1 MHKARWRCRAR
12 IATVI
17 VTGLLNVAH
26 GVAAETSISRNRGA
40 NITVTAPAAF
50 NRMAFDLA
58 GQIWLTGDA
67 LEPATPLT
75 ESGALHQRPAFSRDG
90 RLVAY
95 ESLLAGYHQIFI
107 ADLESGV
114 TRQVTF
120 GPYDHRAPAWSPTSF
135 PHSRLVMSSNRSSTF
150 AIWEVDIDNLELRQL
165 TFTADNEHDPAWN
178 DDGTRLAYV
187 ADSADGS
194 SLYILSP
201 GDNPQRVLH
210 AREQLAA
217 PAWRPGGGLL
227 TYTQLNEHSSQLRML
242 ILSAPPITKP
252 ITQHEQVSPRPAHW
266 LDREDFLYA
275 ADGKIRR
282 RTLGLPTFDDVPF
295 TVMIKINRDARSGR
309 GSADPGPQ
317 GDKRW
322 KILQL

>member
-90 RLVAY
+90 RLIAY

-120 GPYDHRAPAWSPTSF
+120 GPYDHLAPAWSPTSF

-150 AIWEVDIDNLELRQL
+150 AIWEVNIDNLELRQL
-165 TFTADNEHDPAWN
+165 TFPCLCSGLGGWLVTLYFVSRRQSAARATCTRTADCTGMATRRWPA
-178 DDGTRLAYV
+178 D
-187 ADSADGS
+187 
-194 SLYILSP
+194 
-201 GDNPQRVLH
+201 LH
-210 AREQLAA
+210 ATE
-217 PAWRPGGGLL
+217 
-227 TYTQLNEHSSQLRML
+227 
-242 ILSAPPITKP
+242 
-252 ITQHEQVSPRPAHW
+252 
-266 LDREDFLYA
+266 
-275 ADGKIRR
+275 
-282 RTLGLPTFDDVPF
+282 RTLQPT
-295 TVMIKINRDARSGR
+295 TH
-309 GSADPGPQ
+309 ADPVGTADHQTDHSARTSVATPRTLARPRRLPVCGRRQNPAPDAGPA
-317 GDKRW
+317 DV
-322 KILQL
+322 